1 MVADPVADSTSPQ
14 LDARVVDTVRRWI
27 STVVIHHQLC
37 PFARL
42 PFEKDRIRFVHTN
55 VTSPKSL
62 LLTLKKETQLLV
74 DDDSIETSFIIH
86 PRALEDFFVYNRF
99 LKDGEKLL
107 RGMGWE
113 GLIQIASFHP
123 QYLFADADYDAPE
136 NFSNRSP
143 YPMLHLLREDSVDR
157 AVSSYPDVNSIPAK
171 NIETL
176 NKLGAK
182 KLQSL
187 WDDCLK
193 VPEIDG

>member
-1 MVADPVADSTSPQ
+1 MVAEPVADSTSPQ

-86 PRALEDFFVYNRF
+86 PRALEDFF
-99 LKDGEKLL
+99 L
-107 RGMGWE
+107 
-113 GLIQIASFHP
+113 
-123 QYLFADADYDAPE
+123 
-136 NFSNRSP
+136 
-143 YPMLHLLREDSVDR
+143 
-157 AVSSYPDVNSIPAK
+157 
-171 NIETL
+171 
-176 NKLGAK
+176 
-182 KLQSL
+182 
-187 WDDCLK
+187 
-193 VPEIDG
+193 